1 MFTKLFKLYESK
13 YAKHNRLN
21 EQLTVLKRKVNWARK
36 ERQERH
42 KAYVELEADPLTTVY
57 EQNSMKRSLGLLDD
71 SINEN
76 IEKMNEIEAELLS
89 IEY

>member
-13 YAKHNRLN
+13 HDKHNRLN

-42 KAYVELEADPLTTVY
+42 NAFIELEADPLTTVH
-57 EQNSMKRSLGLLDD
+57 EQNSMKRSDD
-71 SINEN
+71 SIQEN

-89 IEY
+89 VEY